1 MLNIPPSVSF
11 VSGRTGHLQGIAADL
26 GAGYLYW
33 SFTTELVK
41 TDLSGN
47 LIGSVTGLIGH
58 LGCIALAPGG
68 KQLCGTLE
76 LKHDSIGAG
85 ISELTGRSIAGGD
98 SFYVS
103 VFDTCAI
110 TRPRMDAERDGVM
123 RSALLPEV
131 CEDYSAV
138 LPDGK
143 AHRFGCSGI
152 DGITFAPAFGAEKNS
167 RFYIYVAYGIYG
179 DTDRD
184 DNDDQVL
191 LRIDPEKLFSA
202 AEPLNQSAPH
212 TKGVRSEE
220 KLFALTGNTNYGV
233 QNLEYDAFSDCLFAA
248 VYPGKKPGFPN
259 LPMYLFDR
267 SAAPKSGEN
276 GKLRISLKKTPLSH
290 SSGIC
295 GLSFPLGSMGL
306 ASLGC
311 GKFLAA
317 DIFRTGDGLDGG
329 IVRPYL
335 FDPTLPGGFCALGF

>member
-1 MLNIPPSVSF
+1 MTNIPPSVSF
-11 VSGRTGHLQGIAADL
+11 VSGHTGHLQGIAQDT
-26 GAGYLYW
+26 GAGHLYW

-47 LIGSVTGLIGH
+47 LIGSVTGIIGH

-85 ISELTGRSIAGGD
+85 ITELTGRRIADGD

-103 VFDTCAI
+103 VFDTAAI
-110 TRPRMDAERDGVM
+110 TRPHMDAERDGVM
-123 RSALLPEV
+123 RSVLLPDV
-131 CEDYSAV
+131 FDDYSAV
-138 LPDGK
+138 LPGGK

-167 RFYIYVAYGIYG
+167 RFYMYVAYGIYG
-179 DTDRD
+179 DTNRT

-191 LRIDPEKLFSA
+191 LRLDPEKVFSA
-202 AEPLNQSAPH
+202 SEPLNQSSPH
-212 TKGVRSEE
+212 KKGVRAEE
-220 KLFALTGNTNYGV
+220 KLFAFTGNTNYGI

-248 VYPGKKPGFPN
+248 VYPGKKPEFPN

-267 SAAPKSGEN
+267 SAAPKPDES
-276 GKLRISLKKTPLSH
+276 GKLRIALKKTPFSH

-295 GLSFPLGSMGL
+295 GLSFPLGTMGL
-306 ASLGC
+306 ASLGS

-317 DIFRTGDGLDGG
+317 DILRTDNGLDGG
-329 IVRPYL
+329 IIRPYL
-335 FDPTLPGGFCALGF
+335 FDPNLPGGFQAL